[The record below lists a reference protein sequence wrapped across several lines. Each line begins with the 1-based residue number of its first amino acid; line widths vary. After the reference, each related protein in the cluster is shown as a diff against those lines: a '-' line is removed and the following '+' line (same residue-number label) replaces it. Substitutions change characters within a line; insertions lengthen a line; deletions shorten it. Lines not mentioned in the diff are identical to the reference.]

1 MDANLAEPS
10 ISLEGEK
17 LHVDIL
23 PQPDDTTC
31 GPTCLHAV
39 YRYYGDI
46 ISLTQVVREVRK
58 LKGGGTLAVFLAC
71 HALKRGYR
79 AKIYTYNLHV
89 FDPTWFVAGKP
100 VADIA
105 SRLRAQA
112 EAKNIP
118 KLKTA
123 TEGYLEFLSLGG
135 ELRFEDLT
143 TGLLRKYLKRS
154 IPIITGLCSTFLYRS
169 IREVGAENRDDDVRG
184 EPSGHFVV
192 LCGYS
197 KEERS
202 VLLADPYQLNPVS
215 HSQYYSLSIDRVA
228 CSILLGILTYDANFL
243 LIEPKRLKK
252 QEEKNADSHSGQRS
266 EGMAP
271 GH

>member
-1 MDANLAEPS
+1 MGSS
-10 ISLEGEK
+10 IITDNES

-39 YRYYGDI
+39 YRYYGDDS
-46 ISLTQVVREVRK
+46 ISLTQVIREVRK

-89 FDPTWFVAGKP
+89 FDPTWFTEGKP

-105 SRLRAQA
+105 GRLQAQA
-112 EAKNIP
+112 GTKNVP

-143 TGLLRKYLKRS
+143 TGLLRKFLKRS
-154 IPIITGLCSTFLYRS
+154 LPIITGLCSTYLYRS
-169 IREVGAENRDDDVRG
+169 MREVGAENRDDDVRG
-184 EPSGHFVV
+184 EPTGHFAV
-192 LCGYS
+192 LCGYN
-197 KEERS
+197 KDERS
-202 VLLADPYQLNPVS
+202 VLVADPYQLNPVS
-215 HSQYYSLSIDRVA
+215 HSQYYSLSIERVV

-243 LIEPKRLKK
+243 IIEPKGPKK
-252 QEEKNADSHSGQRS
+252 QEEKNADSSSGQRS

-271 GH
+271 GHRRH

>member
-1 MDANLAEPS
+1 MN
-10 ISLEGEK
+10 GETMQ
-17 LHVDIL
+17 VDIL

-39 YRYYGDI
+39 YRYFGDI
-46 ISLTQVVREVRK
+46 ISLTQLVREVRK

-79 AKIYTYNLHV
+79 AKLYTYNLHV
-89 FDPTWFVAGKP
+89 FDPTWFVEGRP

-105 SRLRAQA
+105 DRLRAQA
-112 EAKNIP
+112 QLKNVA

-143 TGLLRKYLKRS
+143 AGLLRKYLKRA
-154 IPIITGLCSTFLYRS
+154 IPVITGLCSTYLYRS
-169 IREVGAENRDDDVRG
+169 MREVGSENRDDDIRG
-184 EPSGHFVV
+184 EPGGHFA
-192 LCGYS
+192 LLSGYNRQ
-197 KEERS
+197 ERS
-202 VLLADPYQLNPVS
+202 VLVADPYQLNPVS
-215 HSQYYSLSIDRVA
+215 HSQYYSLSIERVI

-243 LIEPKRLKK
+243 IIEPKRNKK
-252 QEEKNADSHSGQRS
+252 HLN
-266 EGMAP
+266 P
-271 GH
+271 